1 MYLMYS
7 VERDGCKDELE
18 DLQGN
23 VMLSIYSP
31 TRNTTL
37 GFESVLPVGILGLL
51 PEVLYFFSTA
61 KSKNRTSNTTKF
73 LL

>member
-1 MYLMYS
+1 M
-7 VERDGCKDELE
+7 
-18 DLQGN
+18 QGRAGGPAGQRH
-23 VMLSIYSP
+23 VVHLLSNQ
-31 TRNTTL
+31 NTTL